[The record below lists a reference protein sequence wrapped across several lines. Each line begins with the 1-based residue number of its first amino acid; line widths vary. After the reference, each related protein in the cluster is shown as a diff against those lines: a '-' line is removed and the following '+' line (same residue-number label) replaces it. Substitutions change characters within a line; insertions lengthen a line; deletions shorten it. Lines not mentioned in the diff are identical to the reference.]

1 MHLLKVAKFYR
12 HLYDDLPSHHTIV
25 CKFLHLRQLKTYHFQ
40 IWLFYS
46 FQAVSTD
53 FR

>member
-1 MHLLKVAKFYR
+1 MYLLKVAKFYR
-12 HLYDDLPSHHTIV
+12 LLYDDLPSHHTIV
-25 CKFLHLRQLKTYHFQ
+25 CTCLRLRQLKTYHFQ